1 MNVSKKRKIDS
12 ECRVF
17 QHKWINQYFVIENKG
32 KVMCLVC
39 RELISVLKEYNIKR
53 HYESKHKVKYDSLYG
68 QLREIEVNKLQK
80 ALTGEQTIFSKITT
94 QNKAIIS
101 ASVNVA
107 MLIAKEG
114 KPFTDAEFVK
124 KCVLSMAGN
133 ICPDIVH
140 KFEEVPLSARTIT
153 RRIEDVGDNLLNQL
167 IKKTKTFQYF
177 SLALDESTDIVDS
190 AQLIVF
196 IRGINDKFEITY
208 YFCLARELFL
218 IYECGPGV

>member
-12 ECRVF
+12 ECRAF
-17 QHKWINQYFVIENKG
+17 QNKWINQYFVIENKG

-68 QLREIEVNKLQK
+68 QLRKIEVKKLQK
-80 ALTGEQTIFSKITT
+80 ALTGEQTIFSKVTI

-114 KPFTDAEFVK
+114 KPFTDSEFVK
-124 KCVLSMAGN
+124 KCVLSIAGN
-133 ICPDIVH
+133 ICPDIVD
-140 KFEEVPLSARTIT
+140 KFEEVPLSTRTIT

-167 IKKTKTFQYF
+167 INITKTFQYF
-177 SLALDESTDIVDS
+177 SLALV
-190 AQLIVF
+190 
-196 IRGINDKFEITY
+196 
-208 YFCLARELFL
+208 
-218 IYECGPGV
+218 